1 MAGKRR
7 MDTSKFVSFDV
18 FYEDGTRSSNRK
30 VPSEILGGLDGDAP
44 ARELLEEQDRRI
56 AEQSGRP
63 PRAISAVKRSGA
75 KEKDARGTDR

>member
-7 MDTSKFVSFDV
+7 MDTGRFVSFDV

-30 VPSEILGGLDGDAP
+30 VPSEILGGLDGDEP
-44 ARELLEEQDRRI
+44 ARTVIEEQDRKI
-56 AEQSGRP
+56 AEASGKP

-75 KEKDARGTDR
+75 KEK